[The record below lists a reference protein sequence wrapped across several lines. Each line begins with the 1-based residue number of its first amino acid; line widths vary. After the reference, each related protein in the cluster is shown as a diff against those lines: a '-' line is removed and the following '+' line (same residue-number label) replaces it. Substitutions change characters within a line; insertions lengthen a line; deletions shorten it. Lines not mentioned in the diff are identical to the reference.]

1 MNRPSFLVTAAAL
14 ILVPTLS
21 TRAGQAAAA
30 PSNTA
35 APAQIEPRAAEI
47 LKNMSAFLAKTQRF
61 TIEAEETF
69 DDVRAGGTRVQVG
82 ALRRI
87 TVERPSRL
95 LATVSGDIVNRSTW
109 YDGHHLSVLDRD
121 TNRYLSTDVP
131 DTIDGV
137 LDKIAHDYGIV
148 IPLSDF
154 VYANPYEALS
164 EGVQRGQYVGLHRTA
179 NVKCHHLA
187 FAQDEVQWQIWI
199 DAGPDPI
206 PRKLV
211 IAYGDEQGI
220 PQYTATIRRFT
231 VEPKAAAES
240 FFKFTPPAGGQRI
253 EPARFLDARS
263 DKP

>member
-1 MNRPSFLVTAAAL
+1 MNRPSFLAAAAL
-14 ILVPTLS
+14 ILLPALS

-30 PSNTA
+30 PSDTA
-35 APAQIEPRAAEI
+35 VPAQVEPRAAEI
-47 LKNMSAFLAKTQRF
+47 LKSMSAFLAKTQRF

-69 DDVRAGGTRVQVG
+69 DDIRAGGTRVQVG

-95 LATVSGDIVNRSTW
+95 LATASGDIVNRSTW
-109 YDGHHLSVLDRD
+109 YDGHQFSVLDRD
-121 TNRYLSTDVP
+121 TNRYLSTDGP

-137 LDKIAHDYGIV
+137 LDKIAHDYGIA

-164 EGVQRGQYVGLHRTA
+164 EGVQRGQYLGLHRTA

-231 VEPKAAAES
+231 VRAQGRGRELLQVHA
-240 FFKFTPPAGGQRI
+240 AGGRQRI

>member
-1 MNRPSFLVTAAAL
+1 MKRPASLVTAAA
-14 ILVPTLS
+14 ILLLPMLS

-30 PSNTA
+30 RPDA
-35 APAQIEPRAAEI
+35 VAPAQVEPRAAEI

-61 TIEAEETF
+61 TLEAEETF
-69 DDVRAGGTRVQVG
+69 DDVREGGTRVQVG

-95 LATVSGDIVNRSTW
+95 VATASGDSVNRSTW
-109 YDGHHLSVLDRD
+109 YDGHRLAVLDRD
-121 TNRYLSTDVP
+121 TNRYLSTEVP

-154 VYANPYEALS
+154 LYANPYEALS
-164 EGVQRGQYVGLHRTA
+164 EGVQRGQYLGLHLA
-179 NVKCHHLA
+179 GNVKCHHLA
-187 FAQDEVQWQIWI
+187 FAQDDVQWQIWI

-211 IAYGDEQGI
+211 IAYGDEMGI
-220 PQYTATIRRFT
+220 PQYTANIRRFT
-231 VEPKAAAES
+231 VELKAAAES
-240 FFKFTPPAGGQRI
+240 LFKFTPPASAQRI
-253 EPARFLDARS
+253 DPARFLDAKS